1 MRKRKNNM
9 EKINFTFKIQPIAE
23 ILYEEDYND
32 LNETEKNL
40 VRITFNHIRQT
51 VITMVL
57 NSMDMKIT
65 PDTLTVAV
73 PEKDVLKILY
83 LVIDLI
89 DEIQGKVYIEDIY
102 NIVRLDEIQN
112 RKLEADTQMMMVT
125 FGVIQ

>member
-1 MRKRKNNM
+1 M

-32 LNETEKNL
+32 LNDTEQNL
-40 VRITFNHIRQT
+40 VRITFNHIRKT
-51 VITMVL
+51 VINMVL

-65 PDTLTVAV
+65 PDTLTVTV

-112 RKLEADTQMMMVT
+112 RKLEAEAQMMMVT

>member
-32 LNETEKNL
+32 LNDTEQNL
-40 VRITFNHIRQT
+40 VRITFNHIRKT
-51 VITMVL
+51 VINMVL

-65 PDTLTVAV
+65 PDTLTVTV

-112 RKLEADTQMMMVT
+112 RKLEAEAQMMMVT